1 MRKRTTTGQLQQ
13 AITNNLLHIEKV
25 EIYHKSTHK
34 TDKISIDSFKDSLD
48 FICETIFAP
57 CIGQYFEKDFK
68 TGDYEIDCSRMNGSS
83 DIVII
88 AHLCANE
95 GVSEEDIESIL
106 KIEEE

>member
-48 FICETIFAP
+48 FSCETIFAP
-57 CIGQYFEKDFK
+57 CIG
-68 TGDYEIDCSRMNGSS
+68 
-83 DIVII
+83 
-88 AHLCANE
+88 
-95 GVSEEDIESIL
+95 
-106 KIEEE
+106 